1 MKKRKKLKIST
12 KNKSYDVKDSPFY
25 KLKTKKK
32 LAGLLCVSVND
43 LSILRK
49 DEGNYSVFEQ
59 LSKKGK
65 PRKIQKP
72 LEKLDVVHT
81 RIASLLSR
89 IALPEYLHS
98 GRKKCSNVTNAKAHL
113 NHEKMM
119 TTDIKAFFGDATN
132 LLI

>member
-1 MKKRKKLKIST
+1 M
-12 KNKSYDVKDSPFY
+12 
-25 KLKTKKK
+25 
-32 LAGLLCVSVND
+32 ND
-43 LSILRK
+43 LSILRR

-89 IALPEYLHS
+89 IALPRS
-98 GRKKCSNVTNAKAHL
+98 TCIQVRKKCSNATNAKADL
-113 NHEKMM
+113 GHEKMM
-119 TTDIKAFFGDATN
+119 TTDIKAFFPSTTRGNDIFIF
-132 LLI
+132 LLFSDENVI